1 MKPLFNIYLC
11 LFASLCFIAACDDS
25 DEEGISGFTINAQ
38 EFTLG
43 ADYSDADRNERKD
56 YS

>member
-1 MKPLFNIYLC
+1 MKPLFKIYLC

-25 DEEGISGFTINAQ
+25 DVEGISGFTINAQ

-43 ADYSDADRNERKD
+43 EGDAC
-56 YS
+56 